1 MALGVYTPS
10 MEASATVLV
19 ENAHTWTRGVV
30 KRTGA
35 RFVIFPSSK
44 PGAAHYASADACT
57 CRSWN
62 FRLACSHVLA
72 VRKAGFD
79 TRPRCYQRDCDNVP
93 TRDGEGFCADHMLY
107 EVF

>member
-35 RFVIFPSSK
+35 GGR
-44 PGAAHYASADACT
+44 
-57 CRSWN
+57 R
-62 FRLACSHVLA
+62 
-72 VRKAGFD
+72 
-79 TRPRCYQRDCDNVP
+79 
-93 TRDGEGFCADHMLY
+93 
-107 EVF
+107 